1 MTSLFD
7 LPAAALETTGAQAE
21 ADPARERAQRARE
34 RADKLLEGLNPPQ
47 REAVE
52 HRGAPLL
59 VVAGAGSGKTRVLTR
74 RIAYLLAVGGAQPGE
89 ILAITF
95 TNKAAREMKERVGD
109 LIGNRARAMWVSTF
123 HSMCVRILRAEAGQL
138 GMKSTF
144 TIYDSADS
152 QRLAQLV
159 ASGLNIDTKKYPA
172 RSLAAQISNLKNE
185 LIDPETALDR
195 ADSDQ
200 AKIVAK
206 VYEGYQS
213 RLKAAAAFDFDDLI
227 MQTVFLLQAFPAV
240 AEHYR
245 RRFRHVLVDEYQDTN
260 HAQYMLVKELVG
272 GTHDE
277 REVRTA
283 DGELVRGLA
292 SAVPPAELVVV
303 GDADQSIYA
312 FRGATIRN
320 IVEFERDYPNAR
332 TIMLEQ
338 NYRSTQTILSAANA
352 VIARN
357 PQRRAKN
364 LWTAQGGGTQIIGY
378 VGDNEHDEAQ
388 FVGKE
393 IDALVD
399 SGDAIFGDV
408 AVFYRTNSASRALE
422 DVFIRTGMPYRIVGG
437 VRFYERKEVKDALAY
452 LRAIANPDDEINLRR
467 ILNTPRRGIGDR
479 AEACVAVFAER
490 ERIGFGEALQRIPEI
505 PGLAARSA
513 NSLASF
519 GELLAGLRSEVGFG
533 MEPADLLS
541 AVLDR
546 TGYRAELEASDDP
559 QDGSRLENL
568 DQLVSVLREAT
579 ENLVAGAALAA
590 DEDVPPD
597 ASDLLIAVMEQLS
610 LVADADAVPD
620 SADGVV
626 TLMTL
631 HTAKGLEFPVVFLT
645 GWEDGIFP
653 HQRSLGDDVE
663 LAEERR
669 LAYVGITR
677 AKQRLYLSRAMLRS
691 AWGQPGANPA
701 SRFIDDIPSDLID
714 WRRTDA
720 DARSG
725 GFIGDSSFEGDFAF
739 GGRAFGSRGGAR
751 TFGSG
756 SSTYGGRSAPV
767 TASRF
772 GDKSPSRAGSRRP
785 LGSGPVLE
793 LAVGNRVSHDKYG
806 LGTVVAV
813 DGVGQRATATIDFG
827 TTGKVRLMLIGGVP
841 MTKL

>member
-1 MTSLFD
+1 
-7 LPAAALETTGAQAE
+7 
-21 ADPARERAQRARE
+21 
-34 RADKLLEGLNPPQ
+34 
-47 REAVE
+47 
-52 HRGAPLL
+52 
-59 VVAGAGSGKTRVLTR
+59 
-74 RIAYLLAVGGAQPGE
+74 
-89 ILAITF
+89 
-95 TNKAAREMKERVGD
+95 
-109 LIGNRARAMWVSTF
+109 
-123 HSMCVRILRAEAGQL
+123 
-138 GMKSTF
+138 
-144 TIYDSADS
+144 
-152 QRLAQLV
+152 
-159 ASGLNIDTKKYPA
+159 
-172 RSLAAQISNLKNE
+172 
-185 LIDPETALDR
+185 
-195 ADSDQ
+195 
-200 AKIVAK
+200 
-206 VYEGYQS
+206 
-213 RLKAAAAFDFDDLI
+213 
-227 MQTVFLLQAFPAV
+227 V

-292 SAVPPAELVVV
+292 TAVPPAELVVV

-399 SGDAIFGDV
+399 KGDAIFGDV

-590 DEDVPPD
+590 VEDGVAQEEIAEDVPPD

-701 SRFIDDIPSDLID
+701 SRFIDDIPPDLIE
-714 WRRTDA
+714 WRRTDV

-725 GFIGDSSFEGDFAF
+725 GFIGDSSFEGDFAY
-739 GGRAFGSRGGAR
+739 GGRAFGARGGAR

-772 GDKSPSRAGSRRP
+772 GEKSPSRAGTRRP